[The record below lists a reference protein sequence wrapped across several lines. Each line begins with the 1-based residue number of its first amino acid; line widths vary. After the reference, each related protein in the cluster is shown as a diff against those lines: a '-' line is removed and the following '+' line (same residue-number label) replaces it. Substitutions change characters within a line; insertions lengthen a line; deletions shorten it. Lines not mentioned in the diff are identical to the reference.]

1 MWKWLK
7 SPLTDE
13 RIRRNCT
20 YIYIYIYRNIY
31 RLLFS
36 HKKDEIWQAWMDL
49 EGINL
54 NEVSQ
59 MDKYHIIIL
68 IFSIKN
74 EKKKGKIHT

>member
-1 MWKWLK
+1 MDKKKLY
-7 SPLTDE
+7 THTHTHTH
-13 RIRRNCT
+13 I
-20 YIYIYIYRNIY
+20 YIYIYIHTGYYSAI
-31 RLLFS
+31 
-36 HKKDEIWQAWMDL
+36 KKEEIWQAWMDL

-74 EKKKGKIHT
+74 EKKKGKTHT